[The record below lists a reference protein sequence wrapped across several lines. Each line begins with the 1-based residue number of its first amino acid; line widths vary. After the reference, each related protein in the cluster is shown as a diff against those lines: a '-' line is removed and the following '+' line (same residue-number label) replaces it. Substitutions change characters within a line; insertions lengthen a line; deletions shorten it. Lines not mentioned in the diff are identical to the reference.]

1 MSLGPDSGIKS
12 LLFFDIKLHFYLYL
26 FLLFGDTE
34 QGFSFFE

>member
-12 LLFFDIKLHFYLYL
+12 LLFFDIKLHFYL